1 MFLFSSFFL
10 FFGEKDFHNVARKEM
25 EGANGTKLGLGIFFW
40 LKLGP
45 SCHIMSEKKKS
56 KVAMFRE

>member
-1 MFLFSSFFL
+1 
-10 FFGEKDFHNVARKEM
+10 M
-25 EGANGTKLGLGIFFW
+25 EDANGTKLGLGKFLW
-40 LKLGP
+40 LKMGP